1 MAGFRSRKLVAITLT
16 AALVVTACSTVPD
29 GYAANDLGVLC
40 DEHPDHPES
49 PELQFV
55 STHGAAEE
63 VRDWYRQQL
72 GYVLV
77 DTSWGFAV
85 PHPEYPD
92 YFIITWEREGELLTA
107 CVDVAV

>member
-1 MAGFRSRKLVAITLT
+1 MERMLVITLA
-16 AALVVTACSTVPD
+16 AALAVTACSRVPE

-40 DEHPDHPES
+40 KEHPEHPES
-49 PELQFV
+49 PELQFLP
-55 STHGAAEE
+55 THGTEE
-63 VRDWYRQQL
+63 ELRGWYRQQK

-92 YFIITWEREGELLTA
+92 YYILTWERERGFVTA
-107 CVDVAV
+107 CVDVEL